1 MAHFPGEADNGEH
14 YEVPV
19 DAAGNK
25 TNALGRGIDNFLR
38 NLLGGEGVGGQPTE
52 MLGIM
57 PQAPALGSPV
67 TGQLRGIQVGP
78 NTLDSG
84 VRGGAGDYD
93 DFGGLEL
100 FGPGGG
106 LEQTAEIDPARGD
119 PGGTIGQQVGPGF
132 DPLEA
137 FGGLGPDGRTQF
149 PPGSEGG
156 VVPTPTP
163 PVSPTFPGLND
174 LLIGPGD
181 ALSGVMGLR
190 PEGERLQTPG
200 EMSLW
205 KQILFALGLT
215 GAPLAATG
223 AANLAPLVAGV
234 GQGVRG
240 AGSAAVRGAQATGRG
255 ARTAAKKVG
264 ETRAKVNPRAA
275 ARRAGRAADRTA
287 KGNIE
292 AGQSKRLAGELA
304 RREARKKAAANTD
317 LGPGA

>member
-1 MAHFPGEADNGEH
+1 MPINELGEEIPYDD
-14 YEVPV
+14 VPL
-19 DAAGNK
+19 DEQGNK
-25 TNALGRGIDNFLR
+25 TNPLGRDIDNFLR
-38 NLLGGEGVGGQPTE
+38 NLLGGEGVGGQPTPN
-52 MLGIM
+52 LGVL
-57 PQAPALGSPV
+57 PQAPTQQIGMNRVPQPP
-67 TGQLRGIQVGP
+67 TGAPIFPQ
-78 NTLDSG
+78 TLDSG

-119 PGGTIGQQVGPGF
+119 PGGTVGQQV
-132 DPLEA
+132 
-137 FGGLGPDGRTQF
+137 
-149 PPGSEGG
+149 
-156 VVPTPTP
+156 P
-163 PVSPTFPGLND
+163 PVAIPDNPFPGAPQQPATPAAPPAPASPGLND

-223 AANLAPLVAGV
+223 VANLAPLAAGV

-240 AGSAAVRGAQATGRG
+240 AGQAAVRGAQATGRG

-275 ARRAGRAADRTA
+275 ARRASRAADRTA
-287 KGNIE
+287 KSNIQ

>member
-1 MAHFPGEADNGEH
+1 MAHVPGDTGNGEH

-25 TNALGRGIDNFLR
+25 TNALGRWLDNLGR
-38 NLLGGEGVGGQPTE
+38 SALGGEGVGGQPTE

-57 PQAPALGSPV
+57 PQAPALGSPASGV
-67 TGQLRGIQVGP
+67 PLGIQQ
-78 NTLDSG
+78 
-84 VRGGAGDYD
+84 
-93 DFGGLEL
+93 
-100 FGPGGG
+100 GPGGDPFTE
-106 LEQTAEIDPARGD
+106 LDNLPTPVIDPTVAD
-119 PGGTIGQQVGPGF
+119 PGGTVGQQVPPSTA
-132 DPLEA
+132 DPLEP

-163 PVSPTFPGLND
+163 PVSPTSPGLND

-181 ALSGVMGLR
+181 ALSGVMDLR

-200 EMSLW
+200 EMSLV
-205 KQILFALGLT
+205 KQILLALGLT

-223 AANLAPLVAGV
+223 FAAAGPLTAAT
-234 GQGVRG
+234 GQ
-240 AGSAAVRGAQATGRG
+240 AVRGGAQAIGRG
-255 ARTAAKKVG
+255 ASAAGRGAKTAARKVG
-264 ETRAKVNPRAA
+264 ETRAKVNPAA
-275 ARRAGRAADRTA
+275 ASRRVGRAADKVA
-287 KGNIE
+287 KANVK